1 MIVATGCKPFIPNI
15 PGHDLPHVVQ
25 ANDVLQQNVRCGK
38 NVVVLG
44 GGSVGVETAETIAWF
59 GSHVTVVEMREDI
72 LIGCERETMLMLRK
86 GIQEAGIQVYTDS
99 KVCEIGENTVTLE
112 RKGKKIVLD
121 EVDNVVVAAGS
132 KPVNTLEAQVKELG
146 IPVRVIGDSKK
157 VRNGLHAILEGYMAG
172 YEI

>member
-1 MIVATGCKPFIPNI
+1 MVEQARFVA
-15 PGHDLPHVVQ
+15 D
-25 ANDVLQQNVRCGK
+25 
-38 NVVVLG
+38 VVVLG

-59 GSHVTVVEMREDI
+59 GSQVTVVEMREDI

-86 GIQEAGIQVYTDS
+86 GIKEAGIQVYTDS